1 MKRASIFLILAS
13 ILVMVA
19 GLVVQGADDGAESSG
34 APVYFEER
42 ELFRLHDRVG
52 SITPPERAELIARHL
67 DDLAHN
73 PFRDYRGLTIVEG
86 ESWTDLV
93 AERRIIL
100 SLTDRDAQPLG
111 IDRRQLAVRYQEVID
126 EAVREARERKRSY
139 SRSKSV
145 LLALLYTVALL
156 AALNLVSRLGRF
168 LGDRLAGTLGGT
180 GTGWFSRLHVVRSG
194 RLQRFLAGPL
204 QLARVGLVIVALLIY
219 LTVTLGLFPA
229 TRRLAGQIEEQIR
242 GALALLWEMFT
253 GYLPNLFVLLVILLL
268 VWGALKIAK
277 VIFEELR
284 RGTVRL
290 AGFDAEWAG
299 FTHRIVAF
307 LIIVIAAIVAFPY
320 LPGAKSPAFQGI
332 SIFLGVLLSLSSSS
346 LIANILAGV
355 ILTYTG
361 AFRLNDRIRI
371 GEVTGDVIEKRLL
384 VTILRTI
391 KNEDVSIPNSLVIN
405 NHIVNYSAQARTQ
418 GLILHTAVTIGYDV
432 PWRRVEELLI
442 DAARTTVGIR
452 ATPPPF
458 VLQTALNDFNVT
470 YELNAYTELAPEM
483 AVIYSRLH
491 CQIQEQFAAAGVEI
505 MSPGYLA
512 IRDGNARVLP
522 ARDNRPEKENGPEG
536 GEKPRGDE
544 TRDG

>member
-1 MKRASIFLILAS
+1 MKRASVFLILVS
-13 ILVMVA
+13 IVVA
-19 GLVVQGADDGAESSG
+19 LLAGVPVRGADDEAEVTG
-34 APVYFEER
+34 APVYFDQR

-52 SITPPERAELIARHL
+52 SITPSERAELISRHI

-100 SLTDRDAQPLG
+100 TLTDLDAQPLG
-111 IDRRQLAVRYQEVID
+111 IARRQLAVRYQEIID
-126 EAVREARERKRSY
+126 QAVREVRERNRSY
-139 SRSKSV
+139 SRWQSI
-145 LLALLYTVALL
+145 LMALLNSFILL
-156 AALNLVSRLGRF
+156 VVLNIITRLARF
-168 LGDRLAGTLGGT
+168 LTNRLEGTFGSGT
-180 GTGWFSRLHVVRSG
+180 GTGRFSRLHVVRSG

-204 QLARVGLVIVALLIY
+204 QLVQLLLICVVLIIY
-219 LTVTLGLFPA
+219 LTLTLGLFPS
-229 TRRLAGQIEEQIR
+229 TRRLASQLEEQIR
-242 GALALLWEMFT
+242 AAFALLWEMFT

-268 VWGALKIAK
+268 VWGALKITK

-284 RGTVRL
+284 RGTVKV

-299 FTHRIVAF
+299 FTQKIAAF
-307 LIIVIAAIVAFPY
+307 LIIIIAAVVAFPY

-346 LIANILAGV
+346 LISNILAGV

-405 NHIVNYSAQARTQ
+405 NHIVNYSAQARTH

-432 PWRRVEELLI
+432 PWRQVEELLVA
-442 DAARTTVGIR
+442 AARTTAGIQ

-458 VLQTALNDFNVT
+458 VLQTGLNDFNVT
-470 YELNAYTELAPEM
+470 YELNAYTDLAGEM

-491 CQIQEQFAAAGVEI
+491 SNIQEQFAAAGVEI

-512 IRDGNARVLP
+512 IRDGNARTLP
-522 ARDNRPEKENGPEG
+522 VREVEKKDDKVKSESE
-536 GEKPRGDE
+536 
-544 TRDG
+544 